1 MGGLMIGFEN
11 CTKEFRLDNDHRV
24 ILDAA
29 TLMFDPSDRVCVLGT
44 PSSGKT
50 TVANLLSGFG
60 RPTAGQ
66 VQRSGRIS
74 WPLGFA
80 GAFHPAMTGARN
92 IEIIADL
99 AEAPRNWVSAY
110 VAEFSELGDD
120 YYRPLETYSS
130 SMRSRLGF
138 ALSMAI
144 PADTYVVDG
153 SVGSGSPAYRA
164 KCEVAF
170 EQKLDKAGMFFVTHS
185 PRIAEKFGRRFALL
199 KDGDFVLTEDFS
211 AAEKAFE
218 EQLVEQ
224 DDLRLLVE
232 GFAND

>member
-110 VAEFSELGDD
+110 AVS
-120 YYRPLETYSS
+120 Y
-130 SMRSRLGF
+130 
-138 ALSMAI
+138 
-144 PADTYVVDG
+144 
-153 SVGSGSPAYRA
+153 
-164 KCEVAF
+164 
-170 EQKLDKAGMFFVTHS
+170 TH
-185 PRIAEKFGRRFALL
+185 
-199 KDGDFVLTEDFS
+199 LTLPTSD
-211 AAEKAFE
+211 
-218 EQLVEQ
+218 LV
-224 DDLRLLVE
+224 
-232 GFAND
+232 